1 MVAPAFWRRAVRL
14 DAAAHRGLCPLSLA
28 EMPGRPGPDPGRI
41 AMATRRLEMISRV
54 ARPARRT
61 SVEIARVPE
70 VVEGPA
76 DRARGNGHVPADDLA
91 PREEVAL
98 QRAEIRISFRSNSGT
113 AVEQASKARSV
124 EFKALDAALEEQTF
138 MSSSRQ
144 VELAGREFEIERL
157 TNDLA
162 RLRRERQGSEERQAA
177 LEAELARER
186 KAAAELKRNFEA
198 AAPGLADSLPAGG
211 RSRKKAGR
219 NGGGTA
225 TQVPA
230 ETPAAGDDELKRL
243 AAERDR
249 LEGRLT
255 TLTRENKRLRTAGGD
270 GAALQAQSDAALRD
284 QIQQLAAEV
293 VTLAARLEGPDSA
306 IAEALSQPVSEP
318 AAGGPDRRSAWPT
331 GSGRC
336 SRRPARPAKAIP
348 GKVTTVPSGPAKLQ
362 RLRANPPVPQP
373 MRHGRADAR
382 QSPSR
387 PRHSGCRTPRPS
399 ECAGWSGSQ
408 ADRPAG
414 LRPRCRDRAQCAR
427 REPPGGYPASRAA
440 TAQTGGSLRRGA
452 LPQVRRDR
460 RAGHRVR

>member
-1 MVAPAFWRRAVRL
+1 MVQSTLFALLGFLIASFAALLAAPAFWRRAVRL
-14 DAAAHRGLCPLSLA
+14 TRQRIEAALPLSLEEMLADRDRVRA
-28 EMPGRPGPDPGRI
+28 EC
-41 AMATRRLEMISRV
+41 AMTIRRLEIDLNEMRDRLATQAIEL
-54 ARPARRT
+54 ARM
-61 SVEIARVPE
+61 PE
-70 VVEGPA
+70 VVEDPA
-76 DRARGNGHVPADDLA
+76 YIAAEAGYVPAESDMVVAL
-91 PREEVAL
+91 EQEVAL
-98 QRAEIRISFRSNSGT
+98 RDAQIRELSEQLA

-177 LEAELARER
+177 LEAELAHER

-219 NGGGTA
+219 TGGGTA

-318 AAGGPDRRSAWPT
+318 AAGGPDLPIS
-331 GSGRC
+331 
-336 SRRPARPAKAIP
+336 
-348 GKVTTVPSGPAKLQ
+348 L
-362 RLRANPPVPQP
+362 
-373 MRHGRADAR
+373 
-382 QSPSR
+382 
-387 PRHSGCRTPRPS
+387 
-399 ECAGWSGSQ
+399 
-408 ADRPAG
+408 ADRVRALQQKAG
-414 LRPRCRDRAQCAR
+414 K
-427 REPPGGYPASRAA
+427 
-440 TAQTGGSLRRGA
+440 
-452 LPQVRRDR
+452 
-460 RAGHRVR
+460 AG